1 MKFLNAVKSA
11 FYAVAAF
18 VVSHKITSAVILA
31 AVAGI
36 TAAAIIVTSILS
48 APADVIISSDGKTDN
63 TSSDIAVSIPE
74 IIVSSEEETS
84 SEEAP
89 VSSEVPPTPSAPQPV
104 TPPPSTNTQY
114 NYNSNMSYDNN
125 VFLDALKYTG
135 YKTDPAMWGSYG
147 NYVLCSQKRGRGWL
161 SEITY
166 DDSGSATGYEVNEKG
181 LPDIH
186 YFTYRAPNKKR
197 GLVCASYVAYVYF
210 NYLPNV
216 AGIDTSM
223 LPKASDPV
231 LANEWYI
238 AAKKWVDL
246 GYSRYINFTANDGG
260 SINRDLKMTPEE
272 DIPIGSLIFLCD
284 WYNRTNRSTH
294 VSIYAGKVNGY
305 HWVTHVGNENGPEL
319 CAIERMNR
327 NPHPQWM
334 LAIIT
339 PPSNIRFSPSVEVT
353 VKDDSGK
360 PMSDVEVSIKRKSN
374 GVVTKLG
381 KTDANG
387 KVSGDEFFYEEYE
400 IIQSVPSG
408 YTCDHSAQTVKF
420 TTKNNSLNTV
430 NFTVQIE
437 VKEEP
442 IKPVEPTES
451 STTESSEEKDENSSE
466 TTTDSSDTEASE

>member
-1 MKFLNAVKSA
+1 MKILNAIKSA
-11 FYAVAAF
+11 FYAVVAF
-18 VVSHKITSAVILA
+18 IAQHKITSAVILA
-31 AVAGI
+31 AVAGV
-36 TAAAIIVTSILS
+36 TAAAIIVSSILS
-48 APADVIISSDGKTDN
+48 APAEILSSGGGKLFD
-63 TSSDIAVSIPE
+63 TSSSETVASVPE
-74 IIVSSEEETS
+74 VTVSSEEE
-84 SEEAP
+84 P
-89 VSSEVPPTPSAPQPV
+89 VSSEETPVSSETPTVSSTPQPV
-104 TPPPSTNTQY
+104 ITPSVNTEY

-135 YKTDPAMWGSYG
+135 YKTDPRMWGAYG
-147 NYVLCSQKRGRGWL
+147 NYVLCSQKRGLGWL

-166 DDSGSATGYEVNEKG
+166 DDYGSATGYEVNEQG

-186 YFTYRAPNKKR
+186 YFTYRSNGTKR

-223 LPKASDPV
+223 LPKAGDPV

-238 AAKKWVDL
+238 AAQKWVDL

-260 SINRDLKMTPEE
+260 SIYQDLKLTPEE

-284 WYNRTNRSTH
+284 WYNRTNWSTH

-327 NPHPQWM
+327 LPHPQWM

-339 PPSNIRFSPSVEVT
+339 PPSNIRFSAAVEVT
-353 VKDDSGK
+353 VKDESGK
-360 PMSDVEVSIKRKSN
+360 PMKDVSVSVKRKSN
-374 GVVTKLG
+374 GVVTELG
-381 KTDANG
+381 KTNADG
-387 KVSGDEFFYEEYE
+387 KVSGEGLSYDEYE
-400 IIQSVPSG
+400 VIQTVPSG
-408 YTCDHSAQTVKF
+408 YTCGHSTQTVTF

-430 NFTVQIE
+430 NFTNK
-437 VKEEP
+437 KEEKKAEIP
-442 IKPVEPTES
+442 S
-451 STTESSEEKDENSSE
+451 SSESKE
-466 TTTDSSDTEASE
+466 TSNEEETDNSSDTDSELSAQE

>member
-1 MKFLNAVKSA
+1 MKSGFSRA
-11 FYAVAAF
+11 FYCVIGF
-18 VVSHKITSAVILA
+18 IVSNKITTAIILA
-31 AVAGI
+31 SIAGI
-36 TAAAIIVTSILS
+36 TAAAIIVTSVLQ
-48 APADVIISSDGKTDN
+48 APANVTLSGNNTN
-63 TSSDIAVSIPE
+63 QTSSDMVSSIPQE
-74 IIVSSEEETS
+74 PTSSEEENAS
-84 SEEAP
+84 SEDAP
-89 VSSEVPPTPSAPQPV
+89 VSSQQPTTSSKVEPVVPQKPV
-104 TPPPSTNTQY
+104 TPNTDF

-147 NYVLCSQKRGRGWL
+147 NYVLCKQKRGLGWL

-166 DDSGSATGYEVNEKG
+166 DDYGSATGYEVNEKG

-223 LPKASDPV
+223 LPKAGDPV

-246 GYSRYINFTANDGG
+246 GYSRYIDFTASDNG
-260 SINRDLKMTPEE
+260 SIYQDLKLTVNEE
-272 DIPIGSLIFLCD
+272 IPIGSLLFLNN
-284 WYNRTNRSTH
+284 WYNRTDWSTH

-327 NPHPQWM
+327 LPHPQWM

-339 PPSNIRFSPSVEVT
+339 PPSNIRFAPAIEVT
-353 VKDDSGK
+353 VKDDKGK
-360 PMSDVEVSIKRKSN
+360 AIKDVEISVKSAN
-374 GVVTKLG
+374 GTVTNIG
-381 KTDANG
+381 KTNANG
-387 KVSGDEFFYEEYE
+387 KVTKEGLSYGKYEV
-400 IIQSVPSG
+400 IQKLPSG
-408 YTCDHSAQTVKF
+408 YTCDASTKTVTL

-430 NFTVQIE
+430 TFVDK
-437 VKEEP
+437 KETKKED
-442 IKPVEPTES
+442 T
-451 STTESSEEKDENSSE
+451 SSEDKKVEEDNKVESDEKDEADSE
-466 TTTDSSDTEASE
+466 DNTQETEKTE

>member
-1 MKFLNAVKSA
+1 MKILNAIKSA
-11 FYAVAAF
+11 FYAVVAF
-18 VVSHKITSAVILA
+18 IASHKITSAVILA
-31 AVAGI
+31 AVAGV
-36 TAAAIIVTSILS
+36 TAAAIIVSSLMS
-48 APADVIISSDGKTDN
+48 APAEILSSGGGKIGD
-63 TSSDIAVSIPE
+63 TSSSETVVSVPE
-74 IIVSSEEETS
+74 VTVSSEEEPTS

-89 VSSEVPPTPSAPQPV
+89 VQSETPTVSSTPQPV
-104 TPPPSTNTQY
+104 VTPSVNTEF
-114 NYNSNMSYDNN
+114 NYNSNMSPDNN

-135 YKTDPAMWGSYG
+135 YKTDPRMWGAYG
-147 NYVLCSQKRGRGWL
+147 NYVLCSQKRGLGWL

-166 DDSGSATGYEVNEKG
+166 DDYGSATGYEVNEQG

-186 YFTYRAPNKKR
+186 YFTYRSNGTKR

-223 LPKASDPV
+223 LPKAGDPV

-238 AAKKWVDL
+238 AAQKWVDL

-260 SINRDLKMTPEE
+260 SIYSDLKITPEE
-272 DIPIGSLIFLCD
+272 EIPIGSLIFLCD
-284 WYNRTNRSTH
+284 WYNRTNWSTH

-339 PPSNIRFSPSVEVT
+339 PPSNIRFSPAVEVT
-353 VKDDSGK
+353 VKDENGK
-360 PMSDVEVSIKRKSN
+360 PMKDVSVSVKRKSN
-374 GVVTKLG
+374 GVVTELG
-381 KTDANG
+381 KTNADG
-387 KVSGDEFFYEEYE
+387 KVSGEGLSYGEYE
-400 IIQSVPSG
+400 VVQTVPNG
-408 YTCDHSAQTVKF
+408 YTCAHSTQTVNF

-430 NFTVQIE
+430 TFTNK
-437 VKEEP
+437 KEEKKVD
-442 IKPVEPTES
+442 KPAES
-451 STTESSEEKDENSSE
+451 STNESTESTEIAEDNN
-466 TTTDSSDTEASE
+466 SSDTDSELSSQ